1 MPEIGQLA
9 PQQLLEEAYK
19 LIAKDKAKLSGTNY
33 APYRGAT
40 VSPMSTLTQKAR
52 GYQNYFANK
61 PAPYS
66 NKINTVLN
74 KSNEALPQGNIQ
86 DLLNTMRESQSM
98 SNENTLMGQLKN
110 NFRSS
115 YTPEREAGYKA
126 LTNGD
131 IGRSG
136 QELSGKLQD
145 INKAASNL
153 EGAKNS
159 QIVKILQE
167 LQQGKQLRREG
178 LIDTQERF
186 GNQKHTHGNKVIEA
200 DRARFNQEANAP
212 QERLKMLT
220 QALEP
225 HRQNFGSGQ
234 MHPDLE
240 NPAAQEI
247 ISALRAYGIDPTKPT
262 EQWENARTEPSRYKG
277 QMVAGLTP
285 EMESSYNLAERI
297 SPSYKD
303 VHHAQRKDIVR
314 GLTGN
319 ETTAGKALRNV
330 PAAMQGRIAQLET
343 EASERLG
350 KDMAVINNKYI
361 KLGQY
366 NSPQHI
372 REGEE
377 RAQEINRAMMGQRN
391 SYLDEAL
398 RNQISMQHESEI
410 GNIRKARQ
418 LGEAGHQEF
427 GKMMGDVHKLNKLGS
442 TKWENEQDELDQL
455 YKNYQQENLWEWP
468 HMRNATMNQ
477 NGGMFGSNNAGGLGL
492 NALAN
497 THAAY
502 SELNKETPQ
511 NLAPITNQPQY
522 NSAMQQQ
529 QAKIKNAT
537 AERERQEMNVQRE
550 KERLQQQQQ
559 MANNYEKHKAS
570 QMQNRHMAF
579 NALPRL
585 YKDSML
591 LKWTGNY
598 PNTGPDP
605 MAADYKQYMTY
616 APQMGENPN
625 KPESWRKYS
634 NKNW

>member
-1 MPEIGQLA
+1 
-9 PQQLLEEAYK
+9 
-19 LIAKDKAKLSGTNY
+19 
-33 APYRGAT
+33 
-40 VSPMSTLTQKAR
+40 
-52 GYQNYFANK
+52 
-61 PAPYS
+61 
-66 NKINTVLN
+66 
-74 KSNEALPQGNIQ
+74 
-86 DLLNTMRESQSM
+86 
-98 SNENTLMGQLKN
+98 
-110 NFRSS
+110 
-115 YTPEREAGYKA
+115 
-126 LTNGD
+126 
-131 IGRSG
+131 
-136 QELSGKLQD
+136 
-145 INKAASNL
+145 
-153 EGAKNS
+153 
-159 QIVKILQE
+159 
-167 LQQGKQLRREG
+167 
-178 LIDTQERF
+178 
-186 GNQKHTHGNKVIEA
+186 
-200 DRARFNQEANAP
+200 
-212 QERLKMLT
+212 
-220 QALEP
+220 
-225 HRQNFGSGQ
+225 
-234 MHPDLE
+234 
-240 NPAAQEI
+240 
-247 ISALRAYGIDPTKPT
+247 
-262 EQWENARTEPSRYKG
+262 
-277 QMVAGLTP
+277 
-285 EMESSYNLAERI
+285 
-297 SPSYKD
+297 
-303 VHHAQRKDIVR
+303 
-314 GLTGN
+314 
-319 ETTAGKALRNV
+319 
-330 PAAMQGRIAQLET
+330 
-343 EASERLG
+343 
-350 KDMAVINNKYI
+350 
-361 KLGQY
+361 
-366 NSPQHI
+366 
-372 REGEE
+372 
-377 RAQEINRAMMGQRN
+377 MMGQRN

-418 LGEAGHQEF
+418 LGEAGYQEF